1 MPFIIIEGKK
11 MQIKILCVGKLK
23 EKYWQDAVA
32 EYKKRLTPYAKL
44 EIQEIKESRSDDI
57 CEEGENILD
66 KLSPEDYV
74 IALAIKGK
82 KFASEEFSA
91 QIEKIMADGSKKATV
106 FIIGGSQG
114 LADEVLKRANLEI
127 SFSAMTFPHQMM
139 RVILLEQ
146 VYRAFK
152 IMKNEPY
159 HK

>member
-1 MPFIIIEGKK
+1 MLRVIKGKL
-11 MQIKILCVGKLK
+11 MQIKIVCVGKLK
-23 EKYWQDAVA
+23 EKYWQAAVA
-32 EYKKRLTPYAKL
+32 EYTKRLTPYAKL
-44 EIQEIKESRSDDI
+44 DILEVKESKSDDI
-57 CEEGENILD
+57 NEEGENILA

-74 IALAIKGK
+74 VALAIKGK
-82 KFASEEFSA
+82 RFTSEDFSA
-91 QIEKIMADGSKKATV
+91 QIEKIMADGSKKAIV

-114 LADEVLKRANLEI
+114 LSDKVMKRANLEI
-127 SFSAMTFPHQMM
+127 SFSDMTFPHQMM